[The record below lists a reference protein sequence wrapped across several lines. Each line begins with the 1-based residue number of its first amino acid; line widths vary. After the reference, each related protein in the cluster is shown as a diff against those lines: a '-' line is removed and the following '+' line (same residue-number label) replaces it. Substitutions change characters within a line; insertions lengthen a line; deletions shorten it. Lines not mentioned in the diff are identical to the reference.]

1 MDIHHEQTRMSSP
14 LILLIDDD
22 RAFVETMAEQLQHAG
37 YRTMIAGHGAE
48 GLAMLKGDAAE
59 AKLVLLD
66 VRMPG
71 MDGHETLEKIVQ
83 SHPSTPVIMF
93 TGENSIDLVV
103 RAMKS
108 GATNYI
114 YKGAGG
120 RELLTAV
127 ESVLEH
133 AGRQNG
139 TSGEDGTAY
148 GIIGTSPALQRVLE
162 VARMCANSMISVLI
176 SGETGVGKD
185 VLARAI
191 HMMSPR
197 RGKSFST
204 IDVPNIP
211 ASMFESELFGHTRGA
226 FTGASDAK
234 QGLIQAA
241 DGGTLFLDEIGEFPI
256 ELQAK
261 FLHVLDSQS
270 VRRLG
275 SVVADQ
281 VNVRVVSA
289 TNRNL
294 LEAVRDRSFRED
306 LFYRLRGIEIT
317 IPPLRERRPDIAP
330 LARHFLEEFVKR
342 NAMEPRRFAQGA
354 LELLERQR
362 WPGNIRELRRT
373 VEAVAVMTPREL
385 VEHTD
390 VARVL
395 ERTEAV
401 GAAELTI
408 VRDYN
413 DVQMLARQTKKE
425 ELIKILDRNEW
436 NITRAAAELDID
448 RSTLS
453 KQMKSLGIDKPR
465 MRL

>member
-1 MDIHHEQTRMSSP
+1 MSSS

-22 RAFVETMAEQLQHAG
+22 RAFIDTMAEQLQHAG
-37 YRTMIAGHGAE
+37 YRTIVANSGAE
-48 GLAMLKGDAAE
+48 GLSMLKGDAAS
-59 AKLVLLD
+59 ARLVLLD

-83 SHPSTPVIMF
+83 GHPSIPVIMF

-103 RAMKS
+103 RAMKL

-114 YKGAGG
+114 YKGASGS
-120 RELLTAV
+120 ELLTAV
-127 ESVLEH
+127 ESVIGH
-133 AGRQNG
+133 AAK
-139 TSGEDGTAY
+139 SGEKSEEDGTAY
-148 GIIGTSPALQRVLE
+148 GVIGSSPGLMRVLE
-162 VARMCANSMISVLI
+162 DARMCANSMISVLI

-191 HMMSPR
+191 HLMSPR
-197 RGKSFST
+197 RAKSFTT

-317 IPPLRERRPDIAP
+317 IPPLRERREDISP
-330 LARHFLEEFVKR
+330 LARHFLEEFVQKSR
-342 NAMEPRRFAQGA
+342 MDPRRFSPGA
-354 LELLERQR
+354 TELLERQR

-385 VEHTD
+385 IEHTD

-401 GAAELTI
+401 GASELTI

-465 MRL
+465 LRL

>member
-1 MDIHHEQTRMSSP
+1 MTSSS

-22 RAFVETMAEQLQHAG
+22 ASFVETMAEQLRQAR
-37 YRTMIAGHGAE
+37 YRTITAGSGAE
-48 GLAMLKGDAAE
+48 GLALLKGEAAE

-71 MDGHETLEKIVQ
+71 MDGHETLEKIVK

-103 RAMKS
+103 RAMKI

-114 YKGAGG
+114 YKGAS
-120 RELLTAV
+120 RSELLTAV
-127 ESVLEH
+127 ESVIDH
-133 AGRQNG
+133 AER
-139 TSGEDGTAY
+139 SGSGHEDGTPF
-148 GIIGTSPALQRVLE
+148 GIIGSSPALQRVLE
-162 VARMCANSMISVLI
+162 DAKMCANSMISVLI

-197 RGKSFST
+197 RNKTFST

-226 FTGASDAK
+226 FTGAADAK

-294 LEAVRDRSFRED
+294 LEAVRERSFRED

-317 IPPLRERRPDIAP
+317 IPPLRERKPDIAP
-330 LARHFLEEFVKR
+330 LARHFLQEFVEKNR
-342 NAMEPRRFAQGA
+342 MEPKRFAEGA
-354 LELLERQR
+354 LEILERQR

-373 VEAVAVMTPREL
+373 VEAVAVMTPRDL
-385 VEHTD
+385 IEHTD

-401 GAAELTI
+401 GSAELTI

-413 DVQMLARQTKKE
+413 DVQMMARQTKKE

-465 MRL
+465 LRL

>member
-1 MDIHHEQTRMSSP
+1 MSSS

-22 RAFVETMAEQLQHAG
+22 ASFVETMAEQLQQAK
-37 YRTMIAGHGAE
+37 YRTMTAGSGAE
-48 GLAMLKGDAAE
+48 GLALLKGEAAD

-83 SHPSTPVIMF
+83 GHPSTPVIMF

-103 RAMKS
+103 RAMKI

-114 YKGAGG
+114 YKGAS
-120 RELLTAV
+120 RSELLTAV
-127 ESVLEH
+127 ESVLDH
-133 AGRQNG
+133 AERTEGG
-139 TSGEDGTAY
+139 HEDGRPF
-148 GIIGTSPALQRVLE
+148 GIIGSSPALQRVLE
-162 VARMCANSMISVLI
+162 DARMCANSMISVLI

-197 RGKSFST
+197 RNKTFST

-294 LEAVRDRSFRED
+294 LEAVRERTFRED

-317 IPPLRERRPDIAP
+317 IPPLRERRPDIPP
-330 LARHFLEEFVKR
+330 LAQHFLQEFVAKSQLEPKR
-342 NAMEPRRFAQGA
+342 FSQGA
-354 LELLERQR
+354 LEILERQR

-385 VEHTD
+385 IEHTD

-413 DVQMLARQTKKE
+413 DVQMMARQTKKE

-465 MRL
+465 LRL